1 MRGVCLQQKLLAAA
15 LTSLICWGVGV
26 WALIKPVHPVLAAVE
41 QRPLRVMTWNAH
53 FLNENS
59 AAFFAAIAAE
69 QPDLIA
75 IQELGAPLAEAI
87 RAQLSERFPYQELY
101 PAHNPAGMA
110 ILSRYPFVMTTP
122 PDFSPGRGCNC
133 HLVTIDIAG
142 QPITLINTHPWPPK
156 TGLTGG
162 GTFDFDTENQDR
174 IFDQLLRRVAE
185 AASPLLVVGD
195 LNTMPIQA
203 NYRRLTQLLQD
214 AYVTSGVGPA
224 STFPVV
230 RSDQSWLRQPLIR
243 IDYIF
248 YDTAWQAQQTW
259 VGTIDGS
266 DHRYVMA
273 DLILNRQ

>member
-1 MRGVCLQQKLLAAA
+1 MRGGRLQQKLLATAI
-15 LTSLICWGVGV
+15 TSLLFWGVG
-26 WALIKPVHPVLAAVE
+26 ALGIMKAAPPVIAAD
-41 QRPLRVMTWNAH
+41 QHSLRVMTWNAH
-53 FLNENS
+53 FRNQNS

-75 IQELGAPLAEAI
+75 IQELGAPLAEVI
-87 RAQLSERFPYQELY
+87 RVQLRERFPFQELH

-110 ILSRYPFVMTTP
+110 ILSRYPFMTTMP
-122 PDFSPGRGCNC
+122 PDFSPTAGCNC
-133 HLVTIDIAG
+133 QIVTIDVAG

-162 GTFDFDTENQDR
+162 GTFEFDTENQDR
-174 IFDQLLRRVAE
+174 IFDQLLLRIAQ

-203 NYRRLTQLLQD
+203 NYRRLTQVLQD

-224 STFPVV
+224 STFPVA
-230 RSDQSWLRQPLIR
+230 RAQQGWLRQPLIR

-259 VGTIDGS
+259 VGAIDGS

-273 DLILNRQ
+273 ELVLNRE